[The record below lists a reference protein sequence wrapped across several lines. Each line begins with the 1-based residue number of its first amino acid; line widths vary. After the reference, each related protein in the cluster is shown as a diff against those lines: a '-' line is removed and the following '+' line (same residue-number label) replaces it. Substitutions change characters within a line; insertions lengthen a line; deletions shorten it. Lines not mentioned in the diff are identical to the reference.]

1 MWREME
7 PEWEDA
13 HKQLIDRG
21 FFKSES
27 RDENVYI
34 AGQRCRWSPTE
45 RFFEVVKHLFADW
58 EQLYPEW
65 IPDEHTRPPMFRDD
79 TELLEHRNGMLTAKE
94 LFSSLERVVNVH
106 TYPRV
111 NLPQRPDLHLWGHGE
126 QRARVEVLTNH
137 RNSETWKRKFD
148 TWRTQ

>member
-1 MWREME
+1 ME

-65 IPDEHTRPPMFRDD
+65 IPDEHTRPPMFRDG

-137 RNSETWKRKFD
+137 RNSETWKRKRKFD
-148 TWRTQ
+148 AWRTQ